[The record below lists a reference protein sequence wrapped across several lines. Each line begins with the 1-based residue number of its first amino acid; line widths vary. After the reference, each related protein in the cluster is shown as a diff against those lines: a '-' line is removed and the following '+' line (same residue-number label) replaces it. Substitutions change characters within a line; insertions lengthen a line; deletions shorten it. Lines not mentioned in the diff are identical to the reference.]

1 MLRAQVAK
9 KTPLGR
15 EAKKIMDAGGLVN
28 DEIMVNMIRSEIES
42 NPECKSGYAHVCI
55 PAKSWPSD

>member
-28 DEIMVNMIRSEIES
+28 DEIMVNMIRSEIEG
-42 NPECKSGYAHVCI
+42 NPECKNG
-55 PAKSWPSD
+55 